1 MRTDEHSKRIMDRFG
16 IRELKDVSGQS
27 PAKTYDTGTG
37 YFLKTDEA
45 GELRREYEMTDLFHS
60 FGMAPEAAAFV
71 TDGKDFLLTRKA
83 EGNDLVGLKEEPESV
98 CRILA
103 FSLKALHS
111 RPAEG
116 VPVSTRFLRF
126 TEYAGRGCQD
136 CLCDTSVL
144 LKRFPIGSAEEAREI
159 IRTGAPLL
167 RADTLIH
174 GDPCLPNVMQ
184 KDGAFVSFIDLNM
197 AGAGD
202 RHIDLYWALWSLEYN
217 LKTDA
222 YDDLF
227 LDLYGREKVSEDTL
241 KTIAAF
247 EYAG

>member
-1 MRTDEHSKRIMDRFG
+1 MRTNEYPKQIMERFG
-16 IRELKDVSGQS
+16 IRELIDVSGCS

-45 GELRREYEMTDLFHS
+45 GELRREYEMTKLFSS
-60 FGMAPEAAAFV
+60 FGMAPKAAAYV
-71 TDGKDFLLTRKA
+71 TDGKDYLLTRKA
-83 EGNDLVGLKEEPESV
+83 EGNDPISLTEDPESV

-103 FSLKALHS
+103 SALKTLHT

-116 VPVSTRFLRF
+116 IPVSTRFARF
-126 TEYAGRGCQD
+126 MECAGKGCQE

-144 LKRFPIGSAEEAREI
+144 LRRFPIGSAEEAREI
-159 IRTGAPLL
+159 IRTGVSLL
-167 RADTLIH
+167 KADTLIH
-174 GDPCLPNVMQ
+174 GDPCLPNIMQ
-184 KDGAFVSFIDLNM
+184 KDGTFVSFIDLNM

-227 LDLYGREKVSEDTL
+227 LDLYGKERVSEETL